1 MPPTKWWYVD
11 DIWLYHISLYI
22 MLLFFNIIFSIYC
35 YMEYSIMYSFISLV
49 NGRKTH
55 ISLAKVSGIAAGT
68 PRSGTGNASVW
79 QPRWLW
85 CHQTDL
91 ANSGWTFGLDKTL
104 VFTRVK
110 KTNIT
115 AGALPCIF
123 HIFSIEFDSYIVL
136 NHLTMGHCNN
146 HFHTVLEA
154 SGGKCPIAGF
164 HVGIKH
170 VISHWLV
177 FPSSLMIKH

>member
-1 MPPTKWWYVD
+1 M
-11 DIWLYHISLYI
+11 LMISGFTTLYI
-22 MLLFFNIIFSIYC
+22 MLLFFNIICSIYC

-91 ANSGWTFGLDKTL
+91 ANSGWTFGLDKTI
-104 VFTRVK
+104 VTIVIIHGGHTQ
-110 KTNIT
+110 TNIT
-115 AGALPCIF
+115 AGALPC
-123 HIFSIEFDSYIVL
+123 IFSIEFDSYIVL

-154 SGGKCPIAGF
+154 SGEKCPIAGF

-177 FPSSLMIKH
+177 FPSLMIKH